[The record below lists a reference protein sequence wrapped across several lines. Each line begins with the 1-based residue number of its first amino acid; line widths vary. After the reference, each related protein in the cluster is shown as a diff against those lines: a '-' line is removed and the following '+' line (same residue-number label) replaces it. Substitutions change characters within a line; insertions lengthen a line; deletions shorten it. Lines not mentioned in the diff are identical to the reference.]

1 MPTRRE
7 FLKTTVVA
15 GTAVALFKGGEGKI
29 WAFAQS
35 PSLRK
40 FIAPLP
46 GLGANGIPVAATAT
60 GPYPGADFY
69 HLSAQQHEQQMHP
82 DLPNPTKLWGYADK
96 TTGAQAY
103 LGPIIVSTRKKPVVI
118 RMENNLPPT
127 HPLPVDTTL
136 MGAEP
141 GVPQNRIAIH
151 LHGGLVPWTSDGGPF
166 SWFSPTG
173 TVGAVD
179 GSSGVSFLNGVEGQ
193 PGVADYYYPNNQ
205 SSRLIW
211 YHDHAMGITRL
222 NAYAG
227 LAAGYL
233 ILDDVVLGLM
243 SGSAPAVPGLAYTL
257 PLIIQDKTFKMTT
270 DKWGRPG
277 DLWYP
282 YIYEANSASNSGRWD
297 LGQPSDGFV
306 GDDKP
311 SVPSCVPE
319 FFADTPVINGMAYP
333 YVNVEP
339 RRYRIL
345 ALNGSQARYFNLQLY
360 YESTITPGEPDFGKP
375 GPAFIQIG
383 NECGLLPAPVVLN
396 SPPVQIPFDCFGN
409 VNTSGPFNLLMAPAE
424 RADLIIDFSSVAP
437 GSNLIL
443 YNDAPA
449 PFPGGDERN
458 DYYTGAPDQTE
469 AGGAPTTVLG
479 MGPNTRT
486 LMQIRVGSLSGAAD
500 PVTFTSNLAALQT
513 GLPTAYAASH
523 IPFGEPDLDPTAEGV
538 LFENKTLNED
548 FDEYGRLIQRVG
560 TDIKTYS
567 DSYGLNYTDPA
578 TEVYKDGQVVVWDI
592 YNTTGDTHPMHF
604 HLANVQILGRAPFD
618 ASEPNDVIFQPT
630 GPWRSADP
638 NERGWKE
645 SVRMNPGEVTRVIM
659 KFSLPSVPFP
669 VPGSP
674 REGMQNGHEYVWHC
688 HILEHEEHDMM
699 RPLVIIPNNPAPAKS
714 GDGGKKS

>member
-205 SSRLIW
+205 SSRLVW

-222 NAYAG
+222 NAYSG

-233 ILDDVVLGLM
+233 ILDDVVLGL
-243 SGSAPAVPGLAYTL
+243 
-257 PLIIQDKTFKMTT
+257 
-270 DKWGRPG
+270 
-277 DLWYP
+277 
-282 YIYEANSASNSGRWD
+282 
-297 LGQPSDGFV
+297 
-306 GDDKP
+306 
-311 SVPSCVPE
+311 
-319 FFADTPVINGMAYP
+319 
-333 YVNVEP
+333 
-339 RRYRIL
+339 
-345 ALNGSQARYFNLQLY
+345 
-360 YESTITPGEPDFGKP
+360 
-375 GPAFIQIG
+375 
-383 NECGLLPAPVVLN
+383 
-396 SPPVQIPFDCFGN
+396 
-409 VNTSGPFNLLMAPAE
+409 
-424 RADLIIDFSSVAP
+424 
-437 GSNLIL
+437 
-443 YNDAPA
+443 
-449 PFPGGDERN
+449 
-458 DYYTGAPDQTE
+458 
-469 AGGAPTTVLG
+469 
-479 MGPNTRT
+479 
-486 LMQIRVGSLSGAAD
+486 IRVPL
-500 PVTFTSNLAALQT
+500 LLC
-513 GLPTAYAASH
+513 
-523 IPFGEPDLDPTAEGV
+523 
-538 LFENKTLNED
+538 
-548 FDEYGRLIQRVG
+548 R
-560 TDIKTYS
+560 
-567 DSYGLNYTDPA
+567 
-578 TEVYKDGQVVVWDI
+578 
-592 YNTTGDTHPMHF
+592 
-604 HLANVQILGRAPFD
+604 
-618 ASEPNDVIFQPT
+618 
-630 GPWRSADP
+630 
-638 NERGWKE
+638 
-645 SVRMNPGEVTRVIM
+645 
-659 KFSLPSVPFP
+659 
-669 VPGSP
+669 GSP
-674 REGMQNGHEYVWHC
+674 TRS
-688 HILEHEEHDMM
+688 
-699 RPLVIIPNNPAPAKS
+699 R
-714 GDGGKKS
+714 